1 MGTCPRSNEKIKLFQ
16 SLLSKK
22 YHHFWFLVKKVKLKY
37 VSVYLCIYVSTY
49 VCVYVFM
56 DVCMYICMYVCIYVY
71 LHGGMYGSQQVSIFN
86 VKMLIIIQMPIIICK
101 SHLEIS

>member
-56 DVCMYICMYVCIYVY
+56 DVCMYICMYVY
-71 LHGGMYGSQQVSIFN
+71 MY
-86 VKMLIIIQMPIIICK
+86 ICMEVWYDMNDNLGIK
-101 SHLEIS
+101 AWSFLGAVFQK